1 MDQLKMPAIDLPA
14 IRSGDDAAL
23 VEALFALAG
32 EWLRVSES
40 HLAFPI
46 RAADVAA
53 AGDSSRAGLL
63 AAAVDLRRL
72 LCAAPKGREAL
83 RNLGFERFLQNIECE

>member
-1 MDQLKMPAIDLPA
+1 MPVVDLPA
-14 IRSGDDAAL
+14 VRSGDDAAL
-23 VEALFALAG
+23 VEALFALAA

-46 RAADVAA
+46 RASEVAA
-53 AGDSSRAGLL
+53 AGDNSRAGLL

-72 LCAAPKGREAL
+72 LCAAPQGREAL
-83 RNLGFERFLQNIECE
+83 RNLGFERFLQNVESE